1 MPSEANRYTMSA
13 DLELVKKHI
22 GEYPDFPVKG
32 ILFKDIFTALRSG
45 PVCQALKGLLIAHV
59 RLACPDVQVIVGLE
73 ARGFLFSL
81 MIAAELGISCV
92 PIRKKGKLPGPC
104 VQYEYQLEYGTDI
117 FEIQKD
123 SIASG
128 QKVLIIDDLLAT
140 GGTMDAANKLV
151 QQIGG
156 VVEQNVVIIELTTLG
171 GRKKLESSG
180 FKVHSFIQYDDI
192 E

>member
-1 MPSEANRYTMSA
+1 MTA
-13 DLELVKKHI
+13 DLELIKKHI
-22 GEYPDFPVKG
+22 GEYPDFPKKG

-45 PVCQALKGLLIAHV
+45 PVCQALKRLIIAHI
-59 RLACPDVQVIVGLE
+59 RATCPDVQVVVGLE

-81 MIAAELGISCV
+81 MIAAELGIACV
-92 PIRKKGKLPGPC
+92 PIRKKGKLPGEC
-104 VQYEYQLEYGTDI
+104 VKYEYKLEYGTDV
-117 FEIQKD
+117 FEIQQG
-123 SIASG
+123 SILPG

-156 VVEQNVVIIELTTLG
+156 TVEQNLVIIELTMLG
-171 GRKKLESSG
+171 GREKLKSSG
-180 FKVHSFIQYDDI
+180 VKVHSFIQYDDV

>member
-1 MPSEANRYTMSA
+1 MTA
-13 DLELVKKHI
+13 DLELIKKHI
-22 GEYPDFPVKG
+22 GEYPDFPKKG

-45 PVCQALKGLLIAHV
+45 LVCQALKRLIIAHI
-59 RLACPDVQVIVGLE
+59 RATCPDVEVVVGLE

-81 MIAAELGISCV
+81 LIAAELGIACV
-92 PIRKKGKLPGPC
+92 PIRKKGKLPGEC
-104 VQYEYQLEYGTDI
+104 VKYEYKLEYGTDV
-117 FEIQKD
+117 FEIQQG
-123 SIASG
+123 SILPG

-156 VVEQNVVIIELTTLG
+156 VVEQNLVIIELTTLG
-171 GRKKLESSG
+171 GRKKLLESG
-180 FKVHSFIQYDDI
+180 FNVHSFIHYDDV